1 MSNEVVN
8 VERDVV
14 SILES
19 VQKEKD
25 ARRRVTVDLSD
36 DCVRMIN
43 IIKDCASAL
52 KDASFRLRND
62 KAFNIEAIRYNA
74 KAFDYVLDE
83 FKTDVSFIKK
93 AIYAN
98 PALVKYMTGTM

>member
-8 VERDVV
+8 VERDVI

-52 KDASFRLRND
+52 KDVSFRLRND
-62 KAFNIEAIRYNA
+62 